1 MFERMIEGQQR
12 KPSCLTGQE
21 LSQKRPA
28 ISGSTMSFFDNDEE
42 NCRFL
47 KDIAE
52 ARREIRIDI
61 PDKPVEDAFSRQ
73 LAMAL
78 QTAKGKGIKV
88 YLRAEN
94 KQGIPSILRSLAIE
108 NPFVANPVVLID
120 KKVVWFGMPSSDAKF
135 KSEGSILQ
143 TRYRPVIR
151 FEGLHTAA
159 SLYGFIEMSKTVDQS
174 KTVSTDEEGKA
185 ITDTFASYVL
195 ANKKCPSCGKP
206 MKMQK
211 SKKGKFFLACTS
223 YPACHETALID
234 VDLVERYFYRHG
246 GTGQHCSRCNCS
258 LEAKLGQFG
267 LYIQCCGDQRHRYRL
282 DEI

>member
-1 MFERMIEGQQR
+1 MANIAYMDNKNLSSSLMFERMIEGQQR

-61 PDKPVEDAFSRQ
+61 PDKPVEDVFSRQ
-73 LAMAL
+73 LAITL

-94 KQGIPSILRSLAIE
+94 KQGIPSVLRPLAIE

-120 KKVVWFGMPSSDAKF
+120 KKVVWFGLPSSDAKF
-135 KSEGSILQ
+135 KSEGGILQ

-151 FEGLHTAA
+151 FEGSYTAS
-159 SLYGFIEMSKTVDQS
+159 SLYDFMEMSKTVDQS
-174 KTVSTDEEGKA
+174 KTVRTDEEGKA

-211 SKKGKFFLACTS
+211 SKKGKYFLACTS

-258 LEAKLGQFG
+258 LEAKLG
-267 LYIQCCGDQRHRYRL
+267 
-282 DEI
+282 